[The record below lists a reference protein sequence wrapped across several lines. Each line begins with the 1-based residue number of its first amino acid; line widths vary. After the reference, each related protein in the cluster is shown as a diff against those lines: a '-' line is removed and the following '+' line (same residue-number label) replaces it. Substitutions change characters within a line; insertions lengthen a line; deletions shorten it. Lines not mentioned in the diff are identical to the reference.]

1 MAKYTDEQIKA
12 VCDEAAKV
20 LYGNTD
26 AQNVTFPTTAII
38 NGMKEGLDA
47 DTIADNAR
55 AAVEN
60 LPLYNNGTYNTI
72 GMNINMF
79 NYCSF
84 LRGAVFNAINNLT
97 VDDKKPE
104 PQEPS
109 QEEPT
114 ENVNKENK

>member
-60 LPLYNNGTYNTI
+60 LPLYNNGICAVSPLSLAQNS
-72 GMNINMF
+72 G
-79 NYCSF
+79 CS
-84 LRGAVFNAINNLT
+84 IT
-97 VDDKKPE
+97 
-104 PQEPS
+104 S
-109 QEEPT
+109 I
-114 ENVNKENK
+114 